1 VPPEAA
7 TNDHPHKSEGAFY
20 LWTAAELDALLGGP
34 RGPHDEQS
42 DAAIVRRRF
51 GVRDEG
57 NAPSDPQQEF
67 VGKNILYVAESV
79 PELADAFQKDEAVVE
94 DILGR
99 ARLQMFAARLTRP
112 RPHLDDKVLTA
123 WNGLM
128 IAASA
133 RTARVKQG
141 RGDDGRAY
149 LEAAQ
154 RAASFIR
161 ARMWNPDARML
172 LRRFRDGEAGIDGY
186 AEDYAYLVFG
196 LLELF
201 QADPTPEWLSWAV
214 ALQERQ
220 DDLFWDETD
229 GGWFSTTG
237 KDATVLVRM
246 KEDYDGAEPTV
257 SSVSVLN
264 LLTLS
269 DLVEDRAADWAEKL
283 EKTLRL
289 FAQRL
294 EQAGRGVPMMAAAF
308 SAYAAGPQQIVV
320 VGEGASGPLTRT
332 IARRYLPFA
341 TTLAVTEERGERLAA
356 VLPLVGSMKPVNGKP
371 AAYVCRNFACEAP
384 VTSVEELEQA
394 LRR

>member
-1 VPPEAA
+1 
-7 TNDHPHKSEGAFY
+7 
-20 LWTAAELDALLGGP
+20 
-34 RGPHDEQS
+34 
-42 DAAIVRRRF
+42 
-51 GVRDEG
+51 
-57 NAPSDPQQEF
+57 
-67 VGKNILYVAESV
+67 
-79 PELADAFQKDEAVVE
+79 
-94 DILGR
+94 
-99 ARLQMFAARLTRP
+99 
-112 RPHLDDKVLTA
+112 
-123 WNGLM
+123 M
-128 IAASA
+128 IAAFA

-154 RAASFIR
+154 RAASFLR
-161 ARMWNPDARML
+161 ARMWNEAERTL
-172 LRRFRDGEAGIDGY
+172 LRRFRDGEAGIDAY

-201 QADPTPEWLSWAV
+201 QADPTPEWLAWAM

-220 DDLFWDETD
+220 DDLFWDAAA

-246 KEDYDGAEPTV
+246 KEDYDGAEPTA

-269 DLVEDRAADWAEKL
+269 HLAEDRAAGWTEKI

-294 EQAGRGVPMMAAAF
+294 EHAGRGVPMMAAAF

-320 VGEGASGPLTRT
+320 VGEGDGGPLTRT
-332 IARRYLPFA
+332 IAQRYLPFA
-341 TTLAVTEERGERLAA
+341 TTLGLAEERRERLAA
-356 VLPLVGSMKPVNGKP
+356 VLPLVGAMKLVGGKP
-371 AAYVCRNFACEAP
+371 AVYVCRNFACAAP
-384 VTSVEELEQA
+384 VTTVEELEKV

>member
-1 VPPEAA
+1 V
-7 TNDHPHKSEGAFY
+7 K
-20 LWTAAELDALLGGP
+20 
-34 RGPHDEQS
+34 
-42 DAAIVRRRF
+42 RRF

-67 VGKNILYVAESV
+67 VGKNILYAAESV
-79 PELADAFQKDEAVVE
+79 PELTEALGKDQSAVE
-94 DILGR
+94 DILAR

-128 IAASA
+128 IAAVA

-141 RGDDGRAY
+141 RGDDGGRAY

-161 ARMWNPDARML
+161 ARMWNPDSRVL

-246 KEDYDGAEPTV
+246 KEDYDGAEPTA
-257 SSVSVLN
+257 SSVSVMN
-264 LLTLS
+264 LLTLTH
-269 DLVEDRAADWAEKL
+269 LVEDRAAGWTEKI

-332 IARRYLPFA
+332 IAQRYLPFA
-341 TTLAVTEERGERLAA
+341 TMLGVAEEQGDRLAA
-356 VLPLVGSMKPVNGKP
+356 LLPIVGSMKPVNGKP